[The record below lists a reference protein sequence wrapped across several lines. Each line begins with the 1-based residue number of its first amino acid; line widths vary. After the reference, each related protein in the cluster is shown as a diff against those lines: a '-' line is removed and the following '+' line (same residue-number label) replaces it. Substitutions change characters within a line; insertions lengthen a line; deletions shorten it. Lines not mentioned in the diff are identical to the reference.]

1 MARQAG
7 KCGKIEAMQRMRYI
21 VLALVGVAVL
31 GSLAMTGGS
40 AYYLRSESY
49 RRFCEENLSRAL
61 ELPADIGRVV
71 PRSFTA
77 REYQS
82 VVVWLPDRRDRA
94 LSCERAV
101 VSNTPTDADPDAY
114 EIDLRGGW
122 AEISTRTW
130 LREDYRT
137 LIQSGLRTGFSAGG
151 LQKVTFGGMNLTFVR
166 ERFRATLRGASG
178 VLWFEGA
185 QRGRVNIACH
195 EFNGE
200 SLIRPVFLQ
209 AEFSPYAGGVNVDRV
224 ELKVPRLPLAI
235 VGLDELIGAEVRAG
249 SFEGSLTYEETG
261 AGGSTLTV
269 AGRCFELDL
278 SEWTRSFAARPWR
291 GRASEIALHELRV
304 ENRRPAR
311 LRFGG
316 VLREVRL
323 GDLLASAGLEGVSGT
338 IALRVRDAD
347 ISENGIVRF
356 VASGDCTDLSLES
369 LTTAIGWGRMS
380 GNLRLVIDDLTIV
393 DNRLASLSAEIRVD
407 DALDSPNWIEG
418 ALLRELLAR
427 MFKVH
432 LPPILPERIEYTR
445 LGIKLDVRDE
455 VLHLFGTHGPRQETI
470 VTLRI
475 FEQDWPIGEPQGR
488 IDLAPW
494 LDQLRAQF
502 AEEVQR
508 RLESRGFIG
517 PPQPAPGDAGEQAPR
532 RAKPGPG

>member
-1 MARQAG
+1 
-7 KCGKIEAMQRMRYI
+7 MRYL
-21 VLALVGVAVL
+21 VLALVALVVL

-40 AYYLRSESY
+40 AWYLRSEAY
-49 RRFCEENLSRAL
+49 RRSCADNLSRAL

-71 PRSFTA
+71 PRSRTT

-94 LSCERAV
+94 LSCERAI
-101 VSNTPTDADPDAY
+101 VSHTPTDADPDAY
-114 EIDLRGGW
+114 EIDLRGGS

-130 LREDYRT
+130 LREDYRN
-137 LIQSGLRTGFSAGG
+137 LIQSGLRPGFSEGG
-151 LQKVTFGGMNLTFVR
+151 LQKVTFEGMNLTFAR
-166 ERFRATLRGASG
+166 ERFQAALRGASG

-195 EFNGE
+195 EFNGQT
-200 SLIRPVFLQ
+200 LIRPVFLQ
-209 AEFSPYAGGVNVDRV
+209 AEFSPRAGGVIVDRV

-235 VGLDELIGAEVRAG
+235 VGLDGLVGAAVRTG
-249 SFEGSLTYEETG
+249 SFEGSLTYEETA
-261 AGGSTLTV
+261 AGGRTLTV

-278 SEWTRSFAARPWR
+278 REWTRSFAARPWR

-304 ENRRPAR
+304 ENRRPVR
-311 LRFGG
+311 LRFAG
-316 VLREVRL
+316 VLREVQL
-323 GDLLASAGLEGVSGT
+323 GDLLASAGLAGVSGT

-347 ISENGIVRF
+347 ISESGIVRF
-356 VASGDCTDLSLES
+356 VASGECTDLSLES
-369 LTTAIGWGRMS
+369 LTSALGWGRMS
-380 GNLRLVIDDLTIV
+380 GNLRIQIDDLTIV
-393 DNRLASLSAEIRVD
+393 DNRLASLNVEVRVD

-427 MFKVH
+427 MLKIH

-445 LGIKLDVRDE
+445 LGVKLDVRDE

-475 FEQDWPIGEPQGR
+475 FEQDWPLGEPEGR

-494 LDQLRAQF
+494 LDRLRARF

-508 RLESRGFIG
+508 RLQSRGFIG
-517 PPQPAPGDAGEQAPR
+517 PPPPASGRADEQTVG
-532 RAKPGPG
+532 RAEHGPG